1 MSFPDSLT
9 TKKLA
14 YRRVILKQLLRLYI
28 EHSTI
33 EEGLSLAD
41 VSTSLNSSR
50 AQTEAVVE
58 TLLSEGYLYSTIDDE
73 HHQTTCDEMP
83 SYEQLSSLAAS
94 QGPHWPAPSATAP
107 STASRPPPAPPL
119 RRELTCGLRT
129 AGIRDR
135 CRPSNDPRATLFD
148 VRRTIPINT
157 MRRIV
162 GRRAAGRVEPV

>member
-9 TKKLA
+9 TKELA
-14 YRRVILKQLLRLYI
+14 YRRVILKELLRLYI

-73 HHQTTCDEMP
+73 HHQTTV
-83 SYEQLSSLAAS
+83 SASKRAAIIFVAS
-94 QGPHWPAPSATAP
+94 PVKSHSDVVPVNG
-107 STASRPPPAPPL
+107 STTPNFRDSRQYLITSVLWGAL
-119 RRELTCGLRT
+119 
-129 AGIRDR
+129 
-135 CRPSNDPRATLFD
+135 RPSSKGCIQVSIAFKVSSSN
-148 VRRTIPINT
+148 
-157 MRRIV
+157 V
-162 GRRAAGRVEPV
+162 GQAPGTS